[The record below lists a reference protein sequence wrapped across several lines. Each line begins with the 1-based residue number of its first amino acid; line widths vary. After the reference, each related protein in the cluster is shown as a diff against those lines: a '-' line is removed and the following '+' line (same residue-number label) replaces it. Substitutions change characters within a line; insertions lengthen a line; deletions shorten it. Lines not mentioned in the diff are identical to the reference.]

1 MRRREVIALI
11 GGAAVAWPGIG
22 VFADVPARRPLVAM
36 LMQRS
41 PEAVRRYM
49 DAFAQGLQELGLVAG
64 RDFDMVQRSA
74 NSDPKRVPGTLDRI
88 DRAQARRNRDW

>member
-1 MRRREVIALI
+1 MRRREVIALT

-22 VFADVPARRPLVAM
+22 VFADVSARRPLVAM

-41 PEAVRRYM
+41 PEKVRRYM
-49 DAFAQGLQELGLVAG
+49 NAFAQGMQKLGLVAG

-74 NSDPKRVPGTLDRI
+74 ES
-88 DRAQARRNRDW
+88 DRACRDS